1 MNSNMIRYTI
11 FLKENSFILFL
22 EIVPNRSIKD

>member
-11 FLKENSFILFL
+11 FLKENSFIL